1 MRTSSLWWSCEKLGL
16 SSIEW
21 TGREELSGIG
31 DKRKL
36 LRLFSVTSALENRTT
51 RHECF
56 PCSAKQSTEHN
67 LGIKRLSRP
76 EKETEIL
83 TEEIP
88 LAVCRRIRA
97 APYPGNVSPGSSL
110 CGIWTRGRDHE
121 YLWTRV
127 SVILCSADCIRSKSH
142 WYTLVSMRKGEPL
155 L

>member
-97 APYPGNVSPGSSL
+97 APYPGTSPLDLASAVYEPGEGIMNT
-110 CGIWTRGRDHE
+110 CGRESPWSCVRRIAFDRNHIG
-121 YLWTRV
+121 
-127 SVILCSADCIRSKSH
+127 
-142 WYTLVSMRKGEPL
+142 TL
-155 L
+155 